1 MVRTVV
7 AELVQA
13 QPNLRQLKQTLS
25 ESLRKLARL
34 HTEVFKKAAFFRA
47 AKAIEKLSGAA
58 FRKHYKRGTWQDIPG
73 IGKGVNSR
81 ITEFVEKGRI
91 KELNKLTRER
101 RKKQKRRPVSKK
113 TKIRRSKAK
122 PVVRYIL
129 KILLPSTSAILPT
142 GSWRRGKK
150 ILGDIEFLVAGTS
163 TDKIYQIIDS
173 KRKIRIKSILWKGKQ
188 KLALH
193 VTTADIKSFQIEFR
207 VVSKKYWGG
216 ALLETTG
223 SKDFN
228 IWIRRLAKKQGY
240 KLNNLGL
247 QKGSKLVAGRTEKKI
262 FRVLG
267 LDYIPPEDREVP
279 PSDIDL

>member
-1 MVRTVV
+1 
-7 AELVQA
+7 LV
-13 QPNLRQLKQTLS
+13 

-47 AKAIEKLSGAA
+47 AKAIEKLPAA
-58 FRKHYKRGTWQDIPG
+58 SFRKHYKRGTWQDIPG
-73 IGKGVNSR
+73 IGKGLESR

-101 RKKQKRRPVSKK
+101 RKKQKRKPISRK

-122 PVVRYIL
+122 PVIKYIL
-129 KILLPSTSAILPT
+129 KILKPTATATLPT

-150 ILGDIEFLVAGTS
+150 LLGDIEFLVTGTS
-163 TDKIYQIIDS
+163 TDKIYELIDRS
-173 KRKIRIKSILWKGKQ
+173 RKIRVKSVMWKGKQ

-193 VTTADIKSFQIEFR
+193 VTTADIRSFQLEFR

-223 SKDFN
+223 SGDFN
-228 IWIRRLAKKQGY
+228 IWMRRVAKKKGY

-247 QKGSKLVAGRTEKKI
+247 WKGSKLVAGRSEKRIFKI
-262 FRVLG
+262 LG
-267 LDYIPPEDREVP
+267 LDYIEPRDREKP
-279 PSDIDL
+279 PSDVNL